1 MALSV
6 TCLVFALLARTA
18 LAHPF
23 WIEPDD
29 FRPVVGAKVP
39 LHLLVG
45 MDFKGEPVVYAPE
58 QFERY
63 LYTGPDGEHNISG
76 TLGDDPA
83 GYLNPE
89 GAGYYTIGYYSKK
102 FDITFENFEEFEKY
116 LKLEGLERNRAL
128 AERRFKIRK
137 GILEL
142 YTRCAKSLLR
152 VGNAAGPID
161 HILGFPIELVAETD
175 PYSGQKQL
183 RVRLLYRGK
192 PLEGALV
199 IAFSRKDPTATQ
211 RIRTDKDGRA
221 TIELNQPGV
230 WLLNAVHMVPTGIL
244 SQADWESYWASL
256 TFDFPDTDSTSSS
269 H

>member
-1 MALSV
+1 M
-6 TCLVFALLARTA
+6 RTA
-18 LAHPF
+18 QAHPF
-23 WIEPDD
+23 WIEPET
-29 FRPVVGAKVP
+29 FRPAAGAKVP

-45 MDFKGEPVVYAPE
+45 VDFKGEPVLYAPE

-63 LYTGPDGEHNISG
+63 LYAGPDGEHNVTG

-83 GYLNPE
+83 GNLVVNN
-89 GAGYYTIGYYSKK
+89 AGFYTIGYHSKK
-102 FDITFENFEEFEKY
+102 FDITFENFEKFEEY
-116 LKLEGLERNRAL
+116 LKLEGLERNLAI

-142 YTRCAKSLLR
+142 YTRCAKSLVK
-152 VGNAAGPID
+152 VGDATGPID
-161 HILGFPIELVAETD
+161 RKLGFPIELIAETD
-175 PYSGQKQL
+175 PYGRDKKI

-199 IAFSRKDPTATQ
+199 IAFSRKDPMTTQ

-221 TIELNQPGV
+221 TIELNYPGV
-230 WLLNAVHMVPTGIL
+230 WLLNAVHMIPTGIL

-256 TFDFPDTDSTSSS
+256 TFKRP
-269 H
+269 